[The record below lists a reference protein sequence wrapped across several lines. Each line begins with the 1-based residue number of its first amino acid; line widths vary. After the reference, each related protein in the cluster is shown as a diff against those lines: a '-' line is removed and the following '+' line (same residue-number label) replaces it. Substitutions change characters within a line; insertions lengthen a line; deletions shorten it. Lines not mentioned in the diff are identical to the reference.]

1 MWDFLAWANSEL
13 WNSFSRA
20 AERIL
25 FLFFTHLVWNQCLL
39 TRQHLVVKIRTS
51 NLSHLS
57 LCDILRSSLVLQQ
70 LSHLAD
76 WKFINFWIHIY
87 LTSQFKLRT
96 SKPQPVFGS
105 TRSGLPSHDKNFF
118 VFQNELGARVLTVAP
133 NYQSSAL
140 KNVLD
145 VSKNLSI
152 CLANYWKHLWDH
164 WYANSA
170 YCQITSRV
178 PYSVNGSV
186 ESFLLA

>member
-1 MWDFLAWANSEL
+1 MSKF
-13 WNSFSRA
+13 RA
-20 AERIL
+20 VEFFFQSCWTDLIFIL
-25 FLFFTHLVWNQCLL
+25 HTFGVESVPL

-76 WKFINFWIHIY
+76 WNFINFWIHIY
-87 LTSQFKLRT
+87 LTSNSSSEHLSPSRY
-96 SKPQPVFGS
+96 SARRAPVFRAMTKIFLS
-105 TRSGLPSHDKNFF
+105 SRMSSGQEFWLLL
-118 VFQNELGARVLTVAP
+118 QII
-133 NYQSSAL
+133 NYHQSSAL